1 MSVVL
6 HNLYGNTIDSNT
18 TENMVS
24 IFRIKDVEKLNIV
37 PKTLRKQQI

>member
-18 TENMVS
+18 TDKQVS
-24 IFRIKDVEKLNIV
+24 IFGKKG
-37 PKTLRKQQI
+37 K